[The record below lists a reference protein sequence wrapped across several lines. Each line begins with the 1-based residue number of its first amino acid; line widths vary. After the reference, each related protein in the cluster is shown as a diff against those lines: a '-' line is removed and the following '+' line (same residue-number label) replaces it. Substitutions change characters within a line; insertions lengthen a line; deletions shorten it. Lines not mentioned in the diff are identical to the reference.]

1 MTSLREHIFGYLAVI
16 AILLGS
22 LMLPMSVAYAQLGTR
37 VVNTANVS
45 YDDGGTTLTLT
56 TNDAEFT
63 IEAERTPSTIEF
75 FRFAPGAPDALTT
88 VINGSM
94 FSPNGELN
102 GPFVDVGPPV
112 SVNGL
117 LLDLSG
123 SVELAPAQ
131 SYLAGELFFV
141 RVTDPGQ
148 NGDPNSVETVVITVA
163 VGSGDSIVLQL
174 FESGPDTGE
183 FYAYIPSTR
192 DSTPVNDETLSVPAQ
207 ENLTA
212 TYVDAFDST
221 EVSIDTAIIE
231 PFGRVF
237 DSGTGEPVDGAIVTI
252 IDVATGLPA
261 TLLGVDGVSTF
272 PSTVVSGGTAIDSG
286 GLQYPLEAGEFL
298 FPILPPG
305 TYRLEIEPPAGF
317 IFASSFA
324 AEAFATLN
332 GGPFTIGDGSFG
344 DPFAQ
349 LVLGPLNFDV
359 PLDTAGELIVT
370 KEAETQVVAAGD
382 SIGYTI
388 RTENRDVVPLLLRV
402 RDILPRG
409 FRYRPG
415 TARLDGVRIDDPVVA
430 ADGRTLDFTGDI
442 VRPGEAASLT
452 YVALATAGVRLG
464 EAVNEAFATN
474 SAGLPISNRAEA
486 AVTVREDL
494 LRSRLTI
501 IGRVAEA
508 ACTPGEE
515 WVRKTDD
522 GIGVEGVR
530 LYLETGDYVVTDQD
544 GLYHFENVE
553 PGTHVVQVDTETL
566 PSGYTAVICEENSR
580 YAGSAISKFVDAT
593 GGTIWRANFYL
604 EQDGS
609 AVAESVLDAFDD
621 QTEYLDYGQA
631 WLDNQT
637 SEVEWVYPDTTRTPS
652 SPSINIGIKHAA
664 FDRVR
669 LSLNGERVKGLN
681 FAGTDNSADRE
692 AEISRW
698 RGVDIA
704 AGRNVFV
711 ATVEDQ
717 TGNVKTTLTKEIWFV
732 SEVELA
738 GLVDDRSKLVADG
751 RTNPSIAVRLTDA
764 AGRPVHA
771 GRQVQITVGA
781 PYTLKNTNLFEENSP
796 ITAEFS
802 NLSAVTVG
810 PDGVALVELTPTLET
825 GRARISVTLD
835 NGQYEEIDAYLTPE
849 KRDWILVGLA
859 EGSLGLERLDGPGP
873 INADDLLNDGRLAFF
888 AKGVIKGDWLLTLAV
903 DTAKRRGNADGDL
916 FGGEIDPNAFYT
928 LYGDRTFQDKEAES
942 RYPLYVKL
950 ERNTFQALFGDFDT
964 DFSDTQLARYNRR
977 LSGFK
982 TLYEGENVSFS
993 AFAAETNQG
1002 FNRQEIAADGT
1013 SGPFVLNNAPLVRN
1027 SERIFVETRDR
1038 FRADQIV
1045 NELPLTRYVDYDIDF
1060 DTGEVI
1066 FRRPINAV
1074 DAGFNPNVI
1083 VAEFETSAAVERN
1096 ITAGGRVSARAFNDR
1111 VEVGATYIREEGDDN
1126 VADAVS
1132 QLAGV
1137 DITAH
1142 LDRYTEVHAEYA
1154 RTNRDAAAQADSGE
1168 TDADA
1173 LLIEVIRRQEALTV
1187 TGYYR
1192 EDEAGFGLGQQSS
1205 ATGGVRR
1212 FGAAVTAEIGRASKS
1227 AAQTGASHY
1236 VDGEVYREES
1246 LENGNRRTIAEAAV
1260 RREGP
1265 LLGASL
1271 GFRTVTE
1278 NLDLDSNG
1286 PRRSHLLTSSLR
1298 KTFDRFGLTL
1308 SAAHEQ
1314 PLGGESDES
1323 TLFPQRT
1330 ILGADKSIGNK
1341 ATLNLRHEILDGAN
1355 ASGQNSTVGITV
1367 KPWTGGE
1374 VRASTDFI
1382 TQDSGRRLSATVG
1395 VDQTLR
1401 LSENWTAGLGVSRR
1415 ARINGGDFVLDVVP
1429 DDALSPLETAPESPL
1444 TLDQSFTSVYTGLG
1458 YRNEKTAASTR
1469 FEIRDSAVGT
1479 RYTGVI
1485 GGAREAT
1492 EDLSFAL
1499 AGRIERNL
1507 ADELS
1512 NTLGLDARLGLAW
1525 RPRGKGTVIFN
1536 RFDAAYDETTG
1547 QSEVWKVVNNFGI
1560 NTVVGERLQVAG
1572 FYGFKYSEAEF
1583 FGDRFNEVTQLVG
1596 GEVRFDVTKRL
1607 DLGLS
1612 GSALIS
1618 QNGQTDYQI
1627 GPSVGYSPVENT
1639 WISLGWNIE
1648 GFRDDDFEAAE
1659 FTRDGPFI
1667 KLRVKFDQ
1675 HSARNLLDR
1684 ISPGGPNR

>member
-1 MTSLREHIFGYLAVI
+1 MAH
-16 AILLGS
+16 
-22 LMLPMSVAYAQLGTR
+22 AQLGTR

-45 YDDGGTTLTLT
+45 YDDGGLTLTLV

-75 FRFAPGAPDALTT
+75 FRFAPGAPGAITT
-88 VINGSM
+88 VINGSE
-94 FSPNGELN
+94 FSPDGELS
-102 GPFVDVGPPV
+102 GAFEDIGPPITA
-112 SVNGL
+112 NGL

-123 SVELAPAQ
+123 SVQLSSTQ

-141 RVTDPGQ
+141 RVTDSGQ
-148 NGDPNSVETVVITVA
+148 NGDPDTVESVVITVA
-163 VGSGDSIVLQL
+163 VGSGDSIVLRL

-183 FYAYIPSTR
+183 FFAYIPSSR
-192 DSTPVNDETLSVPAQ
+192 DLTPVNDATLSVPDQ
-207 ENLTA
+207 ESLTA
-212 TYVDAFDST
+212 TYVDMFDST
-221 EVSIDTAIIE
+221 EVSIDTAVIE

-237 DSGTGEPVDGAIVTI
+237 DSGTGEPVDGAQVTI

-261 TLLGVDGVSTF
+261 TVLGLDGASIS
-272 PSTVVSGGTAIDSG
+272 PSTIASGGTAVDSG
-286 GLQYPLEAGEFL
+286 GMAYPLDSGEFL

-305 TYRLEIEPPAGF
+305 SYRLQVEPPAGYV
-317 IFASSFA
+317 FASSFP
-324 AEAFATLN
+324 AEFFETLA
-332 GGPFTIGDGSFG
+332 GGPFTIVDGSFG
-344 DPFAQ
+344 NPFTQA
-349 LVLGPLNFDV
+349 VLGPLNFDV
-359 PLDTAGELIVT
+359 PLDSIGELIVT
-370 KEAETQVVAAGD
+370 KEAGTQVVSAGD
-382 SIGYTI
+382 YVGYTVRI
-388 RTENRDVVPLLLRV
+388 ENRDVAPVLLQV
-402 RDILPRG
+402 RDVLPRG
-409 FRYRPG
+409 FRYRSG
-415 TARLDGVRIDDPVVA
+415 TARLDGVRIDDPIVA
-430 ADGRTLDFTGDI
+430 ADGRTLDFTGDVI
-442 VRPGEAASLT
+442 RPGETMGIT

-464 EAVNEAFATN
+464 EAVNQAFAIN
-474 SAGLPISNRAEA
+474 SAGLLISNRGEA
-486 AVTVREDL
+486 VVTVREDL

-508 ACTPGEE
+508 ACTPGDE
-515 WVRKTDD
+515 WVRKTED

-530 LYLETGDYVVTDQD
+530 LYLETGDYVVTDED

-566 PSGYTAVICEENSR
+566 PSGYKAVICEENSR

-609 AVAESVLDAFDD
+609 AVAATVQEAFDD

-631 WLDNQT
+631 WLDGQT
-637 SEVEWVYPDTTRTPS
+637 ADVEWVYPYATRTPS

-681 FAGTDNSADRE
+681 FAGTDTSTEGAV
-692 AEISRW
+692 EISRW

-704 AGRNVFV
+704 AGRNVFT

-717 TGNVKTTLTKEIWFV
+717 NGITKTVLTEEIWFV
-732 SEVELA
+732 SEVEFA

-751 RTNPSIAVRLTDA
+751 RTSPAVAIRLTDA

-771 GRQVQITVGA
+771 GREVQITVGA
-781 PYTLKNTNLFEENSP
+781 PYTLKNTNLLEETSP
-796 ITAEFS
+796 IAAEFS
-802 NLSAVTVG
+802 NLTAVTVG
-810 PDGVALVELTPTLET
+810 PDGVAMVELTPTLET
-825 GRARISVTLD
+825 GRVRVSVTLD

-873 INADDLLNDGRLAFF
+873 IDADDLLNDGRLAFF

-928 LYGDRTFQDKEAES
+928 LYGDRTFQNKEAES

-964 DFSDTQLARYNRR
+964 DFSDTQLGRYNRR

-982 TLYEGENVSFS
+982 TVYEGENVSFS

-1013 SGPFVLNNAPLVRN
+1013 SGPFVLDNAPLVRN
-1027 SERIFVETRDR
+1027 SERLIVETRDR
-1038 FRADQIV
+1038 FRPDVIV
-1045 NELPLTRYVDYDIDF
+1045 NQLPLTRYVDYDIDF
-1060 DTGEVI
+1060 DTGELI
-1066 FRRPINAV
+1066 FRRPINAT
-1074 DAGFNPNVI
+1074 DPGFNPNVI

-1126 VADAVS
+1126 VSDAVS

-1137 DITAH
+1137 DVTAH
-1142 LDRYTEVHAEYA
+1142 LDKYTEVHAEYA
-1154 RTNRDAAAQADSGE
+1154 RTNRDAAAEADSGE

-1173 LLIEVIRRQEALTV
+1173 ILIEVIRRQEALTV

-1212 FGAAVTAEIGRASKS
+1212 YGAAVTAEIGRASKS
-1227 AAQTGASHY
+1227 AAHAGASHF

-1246 LENGNRRTIAEAAV
+1246 LENGNSRTIAEAAV
-1260 RREGP
+1260 RREGA
-1265 LLGASL
+1265 LFGASL

-1278 NLDLDSNG
+1278 NLDADDNG

-1330 ILGADKSIGNK
+1330 ILGADKSLGSK

-1355 ASGQNSTVGITV
+1355 ASGQNSTVGLTV

-1415 ARINGGDFVLDVVP
+1415 ARINGGDVVLDVVP

-1444 TLDQSFTSVYTGLG
+1444 TLDQSFTSIYTGLG

-1479 RYTGVI
+1479 RYTAVF

-1499 AGRIERNL
+1499 AGRVERNL
-1507 ADELS
+1507 ADEQS

-1536 RFDAAYDETTG
+1536 RLDAAYDETSG
-1547 QSEVWKVVNNFGI
+1547 QSEVWKVVNNFGV
-1560 NTVVGERLQVAG
+1560 NTVVGERLQLAG
-1572 FYGFKYSEAEF
+1572 FYGFKYSETEF
-1583 FGDRFNEVTQLVG
+1583 FGDRFNEITQLVG

-1607 DLGLS
+1607 DIGLS

-1627 GPSVGYSPVENT
+1627 GPSVGYSPVDNT

-1648 GFRDDDFEAAE
+1648 GFSDDDFEAAE

-1675 HSARNLLDR
+1675 NTAREFLDR
-1684 ISPGGPNR
+1684 ISLR

>member
-1 MTSLREHIFGYLAVI
+1 MTSLREHIFGYLAAIV
-16 AILLGS
+16 ILLGS
-22 LMLPMSVAYAQLGTR
+22 LMLPMPMAHAQLGTR

-45 YDDGGTTLTLT
+45 YDDGGLTLTLV

-75 FRFAPGAPDALTT
+75 FRFAPGAPGAITT
-88 VINGSM
+88 VINGSK
-94 FSPNGELN
+94 FSPNGELS
-102 GPFVDVGPPV
+102 GAFEDIGPPITA
-112 SVNGL
+112 NGL

-123 SVELAPAQ
+123 SVQLSSTQ

-141 RVTDPGQ
+141 RVTDSGQ
-148 NGDPNSVETVVITVA
+148 NGDPDTVESVVITVA
-163 VGSGDSIVLQL
+163 VGSGDSIVLRL

-183 FYAYIPSTR
+183 FFAYIPSSR
-192 DSTPVNDETLSVPAQ
+192 DLTPVNDATLSVPDQ
-207 ENLTA
+207 ESLTA
-212 TYVDAFDST
+212 TYVDMFDST
-221 EVSIDTAIIE
+221 EVSIDTAVIE

-237 DSGTGEPVDGAIVTI
+237 DSGTGEPVDGAQVTI

-261 TLLGVDGVSTF
+261 TVLGLDGASIS
-272 PSTVVSGGTAIDSG
+272 PSTIASGGTAVDSG
-286 GLQYPLEAGEFL
+286 GMAYPLDSGEFL
-298 FPILPPG
+298 FPVLPPG
-305 TYRLEIEPPAGF
+305 SYRLQVEPPAGYV
-317 IFASSFA
+317 FASSFP
-324 AEAFATLN
+324 AEFFETLA
-332 GGPFTIGDGSFG
+332 GGPFTIVDGSFG
-344 DPFAQ
+344 NPFAQ
-349 LVLGPLNFDV
+349 AVLGPLNFDV
-359 PLDTAGELIVT
+359 PLDSIGELIVT
-370 KEAETQVVAAGD
+370 KEAGTQVVSAGD
-382 SIGYTI
+382 FVGYTVRI
-388 RTENRDVVPLLLRV
+388 ENRDVAPVLLQV
-402 RDILPRG
+402 RDVLPRG
-409 FRYRPG
+409 FRYRSG
-415 TARLDGVRIDDPVVA
+415 TARLDGVQIDDPIVA
-430 ADGRTLDFTGDI
+430 ADGRTLDFTGDVI
-442 VRPGEAASLT
+442 RPGETMDIT

-464 EAVNEAFATN
+464 EAVNQAFAIN
-474 SAGLPISNRAEA
+474 SAGLLISNRGEA
-486 AVTVREDL
+486 VVTVREDL

-508 ACTPGEE
+508 ACTPGDE
-515 WVRKTDD
+515 WVRKTED

-530 LYLETGDYVVTDQD
+530 LYLETGDYVVTDED

-566 PSGYTAVICEENSR
+566 PSGYKAVICEENSR

-609 AVAESVLDAFDD
+609 AVAATVQEAFDD

-631 WLDNQT
+631 WLDGQT
-637 SEVEWVYPDTTRTPS
+637 ADVEWVYPYATRTPS

-681 FAGTDNSADRE
+681 FAGTDTSTEGAV
-692 AEISRW
+692 EISRW

-704 AGRNVFV
+704 AGRNVFT

-717 TGNVKTTLTKEIWFV
+717 NGITKTVLTEEIWFV
-732 SEVELA
+732 SEVEFA

-751 RTNPSIAVRLTDA
+751 RTSPAVAIRLTDA

-771 GRQVQITVGA
+771 GREVQITVGA
-781 PYTLKNTNLFEENSP
+781 PYTLKNTNLLEETSP
-796 ITAEFS
+796 IAAEFS
-802 NLSAVTVG
+802 NLTAVTVG
-810 PDGVALVELTPTLET
+810 PDGVAMVELTPTLET
-825 GRARISVTLD
+825 GRVRVSVTLD

-873 INADDLLNDGRLAFF
+873 IDADDLLNDGRLAFF

-928 LYGDRTFQDKEAES
+928 LYGDRTFQNKEAES

-964 DFSDTQLARYNRR
+964 DFSDTQLGRYNRR

-982 TLYEGENVSFS
+982 TVYEGENVSFS

-1013 SGPFVLNNAPLVRN
+1013 SGPFVLDNAPLVRN
-1027 SERIFVETRDR
+1027 SERLFVETRDR
-1038 FRADQIV
+1038 FRPDVIV
-1045 NELPLTRYVDYDIDF
+1045 NQLPLTRYVDYDIDF
-1060 DTGEVI
+1060 DTGELI
-1066 FRRPINAV
+1066 FRRPINAT
-1074 DAGFNPNVI
+1074 DPGFNPNVI

-1126 VADAVS
+1126 VSDAVS

-1137 DITAH
+1137 DVTAH
-1142 LDRYTEVHAEYA
+1142 LDKYTEVHAEYA
-1154 RTNRDAAAQADSGE
+1154 RTNRDAAAEADSGE

-1173 LLIEVIRRQEALTV
+1173 ILIEVIRRQEALTV

-1212 FGAAVTAEIGRASKS
+1212 YGAAVTAEIGRASKS
-1227 AAQTGASHY
+1227 AAHAGASHF

-1246 LENGNRRTIAEAAV
+1246 LENGNSRTIAEAAV
-1260 RREGP
+1260 RREGA
-1265 LLGASL
+1265 LFGASL

-1278 NLDLDSNG
+1278 NLDADDNG

-1330 ILGADKSIGNK
+1330 ILGADKSLGSK

-1355 ASGQNSTVGITV
+1355 ASGQNSTVGLTV

-1415 ARINGGDFVLDVVP
+1415 ARINGGDVVLDVVP

-1444 TLDQSFTSVYTGLG
+1444 TLDQSFTSIYTGLG

-1479 RYTGVI
+1479 RYTAVF

-1499 AGRIERNL
+1499 AGRVERNL
-1507 ADELS
+1507 ADEQS

-1536 RFDAAYDETTG
+1536 RLDAAYDETSG
-1547 QSEVWKVVNNFGI
+1547 QSEVWKVVNNFGV
-1560 NTVVGERLQVAG
+1560 NTVVGERLQLAG
-1572 FYGFKYSEAEF
+1572 FYGFKYSETEF
-1583 FGDRFNEVTQLVG
+1583 FGDRFNEITQLVG

-1607 DLGLS
+1607 DIGLS

-1627 GPSVGYSPVENT
+1627 GPSVGYSPVDNT

-1648 GFRDDDFEAAE
+1648 GFSDDDFEAAE

-1675 HSARNLLDR
+1675 NTAREFLDR
-1684 ISPGGPNR
+1684 ISLR

>member
-1 MTSLREHIFGYLAVI
+1 
-16 AILLGS
+16 
-22 LMLPMSVAYAQLGTR
+22 MLPMPMAHAQLGTR

-45 YDDGGTTLTLT
+45 YDDGGLTLTLV

-75 FRFAPGAPDALTT
+75 FRFAPGAPGAITT
-88 VINGSM
+88 VINGSE
-94 FSPNGELN
+94 FSPNGELS
-102 GPFVDVGPPV
+102 GAFEDIGPPITA
-112 SVNGL
+112 NGL

-123 SVELAPAQ
+123 SVQLSSTQ

-141 RVTDPGQ
+141 RVTDSGQ
-148 NGDPNSVETVVITVA
+148 NGDPDTVESVVITVA
-163 VGSGDSIVLQL
+163 VGSGDSIVLRL

-183 FYAYIPSTR
+183 FFAYIPSSR
-192 DSTPVNDETLSVPAQ
+192 DLTPVNDATLSVPDQ
-207 ENLTA
+207 ESLTA
-212 TYVDAFDST
+212 TYVDMFDST
-221 EVSIDTAIIE
+221 EVSIDTAVIE

-237 DSGTGEPVDGAIVTI
+237 DSGTGEPVDGAQVTI

-261 TLLGVDGVSTF
+261 TVLGLDGASIS
-272 PSTVVSGGTAIDSG
+272 PSTIASGGTAVDSG
-286 GLQYPLEAGEFL
+286 GMAYPLDSGEFL
-298 FPILPPG
+298 FPVLPPG
-305 TYRLEIEPPAGF
+305 SYRLQVEPPAGYV
-317 IFASSFA
+317 FASSFP
-324 AEAFATLN
+324 AEFFETLA
-332 GGPFTIGDGSFG
+332 GGPFTIVDGSFG
-344 DPFAQ
+344 NPFAQ
-349 LVLGPLNFDV
+349 AVLGPLNFDV
-359 PLDTAGELIVT
+359 PLDSIGELIVT
-370 KEAETQVVAAGD
+370 KEAGTQVVSAGD
-382 SIGYTI
+382 FVGYTVRI
-388 RTENRDVVPLLLRV
+388 ENRDVAPVLLQV
-402 RDILPRG
+402 RDVLPRG
-409 FRYRPG
+409 FRYRSG
-415 TARLDGVRIDDPVVA
+415 TARLDGVQIDDPIVA
-430 ADGRTLDFTGDI
+430 ADGRTLDFTGDVI
-442 VRPGEAASLT
+442 RPGETMDIT

-464 EAVNEAFATN
+464 EAVNQAFAIN
-474 SAGLPISNRAEA
+474 SAGLLISNRGEA
-486 AVTVREDL
+486 VVTVREDL

-508 ACTPGEE
+508 ACTPGDE
-515 WVRKTDD
+515 WVRKTED

-530 LYLETGDYVVTDQD
+530 LYLETGDYVVTDED

-566 PSGYTAVICEENSR
+566 PSGYKAVICEENSR

-609 AVAESVLDAFDD
+609 AVAATVQEAFDD

-631 WLDNQT
+631 WLDGQT
-637 SEVEWVYPDTTRTPS
+637 ADVEWVYPYATRTPS

-681 FAGTDNSADRE
+681 FAGTDTSTEGAV
-692 AEISRW
+692 EISRW

-704 AGRNVFV
+704 AGRNVFT

-717 TGNVKTTLTKEIWFV
+717 NGITKTVLTEEIWFV
-732 SEVELA
+732 SEVEFA

-751 RTNPSIAVRLTDA
+751 RTSPAVAIRLTDA

-771 GRQVQITVGA
+771 GREVQITVGA
-781 PYTLKNTNLFEENSP
+781 PYTLKNTNLLEETSP
-796 ITAEFS
+796 IAAEFS
-802 NLSAVTVG
+802 NLTAVTVG
-810 PDGVALVELTPTLET
+810 PDGVAMVELTPTLET
-825 GRARISVTLD
+825 GRVRVSVTLD

-873 INADDLLNDGRLAFF
+873 IDADDLLNDGRLAFF

-928 LYGDRTFQDKEAES
+928 LYGDRTFQNKEAES

-964 DFSDTQLARYNRR
+964 DFSDTQLGRYNRR

-982 TLYEGENVSFS
+982 TVYEGENVSFS

-1013 SGPFVLNNAPLVRN
+1013 SGPFVLDNAPLVRN
-1027 SERIFVETRDR
+1027 SERLFVETRDR
-1038 FRADQIV
+1038 FRPDVIV
-1045 NELPLTRYVDYDIDF
+1045 NQLPLTRYVDYDIDF
-1060 DTGEVI
+1060 DTGELI
-1066 FRRPINAV
+1066 FRRPINAT
-1074 DAGFNPNVI
+1074 DPGFNPNVI

-1096 ITAGGRVSARAFNDR
+1096 ITVGGRVSARAFNDR

-1126 VADAVS
+1126 VSDAVS

-1137 DITAH
+1137 DVTAH
-1142 LDRYTEVHAEYA
+1142 LDKYTEVHAEYA
-1154 RTNRDAAAQADSGE
+1154 RTNRDAAAEADSGE

-1173 LLIEVIRRQEALTV
+1173 ILIEVIRRQEALTV

-1212 FGAAVTAEIGRASKS
+1212 YGAAVTAEIGRASKS
-1227 AAQTGASHY
+1227 AAHAGASHF

-1246 LENGNRRTIAEAAV
+1246 LENGNSRTIAEAAV
-1260 RREGP
+1260 RREGA
-1265 LLGASL
+1265 LFGASL

-1278 NLDLDSNG
+1278 NLDADDNG

-1330 ILGADKSIGNK
+1330 ILGADKSLGSK

-1355 ASGQNSTVGITV
+1355 ASGQNSTVGLTV

-1415 ARINGGDFVLDVVP
+1415 ARINGGDVVLDVVP

-1444 TLDQSFTSVYTGLG
+1444 TLDQSFTSIYTGLG

-1479 RYTGVI
+1479 RYTAVF

-1499 AGRIERNL
+1499 AGRVERNL
-1507 ADELS
+1507 ADEQS

-1536 RFDAAYDETTG
+1536 RLDAAYDETSG
-1547 QSEVWKVVNNFGI
+1547 QSEVWKVVNNFGV
-1560 NTVVGERLQVAG
+1560 NTVVGERLQLAG
-1572 FYGFKYSEAEF
+1572 FYGFKYSETEF
-1583 FGDRFNEVTQLVG
+1583 FGDRFNEITQLVG

-1607 DLGLS
+1607 DIGLS

-1627 GPSVGYSPVENT
+1627 GPSVGYSPVDNT

-1648 GFRDDDFEAAE
+1648 GFSDDDFEAAE

-1675 HSARNLLDR
+1675 NTAREFLDR
-1684 ISPGGPNR
+1684 ISLR